1 MDDLHYPLWSV
12 IHGVAIKYE
21 RDGKVIDDGVIDFYK
36 SIGHV
41 VGCKTCIRHY
51 YKFIDE
57 NPIPRNGGL
66 FTWTVQL
73 HNSVNERLGKPI
85 VSVDEAYNI
94 WFNTNAKSGCR
105 HG

>member
-1 MDDLHYPLWSV
+1 MDVDYALWRV
-12 IHGVAIKYE
+12 IHKVAFRYE
-21 RDGKVIDDGVIDFYK
+21 KDGQVIDDGVIDFYK
-36 SIGHV
+36 SIGHIIE
-41 VGCKTCIRHY
+41 CKTCMRHY

-94 WFNTNAKSGCR
+94 WFNLDEDIGY
-105 HG
+105 